1 MKEEI
6 ILLIFTLIT
15 ISLVA
20 SYTYEIFF
28 EPKPPIKIE
37 QYKFQDGTMSQKIP
51 NDREERLYFLR
62 NLARLRNKTNNENV
76 KVKNRKFE
84 KQYLHVKKL
93 QDRDQLPFINIPE
106 VMHTQEHGDLVF
118 RIDKEKG
125 TIRILKRV
133 YEWDSDKDDIN
144 DE

>member
-6 ILLIFTLIT
+6 ILTILTVIT
-15 ISLVA
+15 IGVMI
-20 SYTYEIFF
+20 SYTYEVFF

-37 QYKFQDGTMSQKIP
+37 QYRFQGGTMTQKIP
-51 NDREERLYFLR
+51 NDREERMHFLR

-84 KQYLHVKKL
+84 KQYLHIKKL
-93 QDRDQLPFINIPE
+93 QDTDQLSFIDIPE

-118 RIDKEKG
+118 RIDKENG
-125 TIRILKRV
+125 TIKILKRV
-133 YEWDSDKDDIN
+133 YEWDSDKDDIS

>member
-1 MKEEI
+1 M
-6 ILLIFTLIT
+6 T
-15 ISLVA
+15 
-20 SYTYEIFF
+20 
-28 EPKPPIKIE
+28 
-37 QYKFQDGTMSQKIP
+37 QKIP
-51 NDREERLYFLR
+51 NDREERLEFLR
-62 NLARLRNKTNNENV
+62 NLHRLRNKTSNENV
-76 KVKNRKFE
+76 KIKHRRFE
-84 KQYLHVKKL
+84 KQYLHIKKL
-93 QDRDQLPFINIPE
+93 QDTDQLSFIDIPE